1 MAPLA
6 DWIEVGTSLVKRY
19 GVDGLAQ
26 VVDAAGGTPVLA
38 DLKTADDAAY
48 EFALAY
54 DAGAASATVLGL
66 AADVTLDTAVRIADE
81 RGREVV
87 VDLMELP
94 PARRAALAA
103 RLPAHVVL
111 AAHVGKDAQASGC
124 ARSTCSAPWA
134 DGRRLAL
141 AGGLTAADLP
151 ALADLPDVRVIVGS
165 AVTKADDPV
174 AAVQELRAA
183 ARLRQGAHVDDL
195 IDPDLID
202 TGPAGDDHRP
212 RARVPGRGGSARRPT
227 ERRAARVRHGGG
239 AVGVHGQGVR
249 HAADAPGAAGARDRR
264 DHDAVGRVG
273 RCRRRGVGLGHD
285 GRDGPRRRTG
295 REGRRGGARRHHRP
309 GLAAGPVRRR
319 GR

>member
-1 MAPLA
+1 MELQIALDRIPLVHALDVTRSAAPLA

-26 VVDAAGGTPVLA
+26 VVDAAGGTPVLV

-94 PARRAALAA
+94 PARRAVLAA
-103 RLPAHVVL
+103 RLPAHVVI
-111 AAHVGKDAQASGC
+111 AAHVGKNAQASGL
-124 ARSTCSAPWA
+124 RPVDLLGPWA

-151 ALADLPDVRVIVGS
+151 ALADLPDVRVIIGS

-183 ARLRQGAHVDDL
+183 TRLDK
-195 IDPDLID
+195 
-202 TGPAGDDHRP
+202 
-212 RARVPGRGGSARRPT
+212 
-227 ERRAARVRHGGG
+227 ER
-239 AVGVHGQGVR
+239 
-249 HAADAPGAAGARDRR
+249 
-264 DHDAVGRVG
+264 
-273 RCRRRGVGLGHD
+273 
-285 GRDGPRRRTG
+285 TWTT
-295 REGRRGGARRHHRP
+295 
-309 GLAAGPVRRR
+309 
-319 GR
+319 

>member
-1 MAPLA
+1 MELQIALDRIPLSRARDVTATVAPHA

-19 GVDGLAQ
+19 GVAGI
-26 VVDAAGGTPVLA
+26 AAIVAAAAGTPVLA

-66 AADVTLDTAVRIADE
+66 AADATLDTAVRVAEE

-94 PARRAALAA
+94 GARRAALAA

-111 AAHVGKDAQASGC
+111 AAHVGKDAQASG
-124 ARSTCSAPWA
+124 ARPVDLLGPWA

-151 ALADLPDVRVIVGS
+151 ALAGRPGLRVIVGS

-174 AAVQELRAA
+174 AAVQDLRAA
-183 ARLRQGAHVDDL
+183 VA
-195 IDPDLID
+195 
-202 TGPAGDDHRP
+202 
-212 RARVPGRGGSARRPT
+212 T
-227 ERRAARVRHGGG
+227 EEFA
-239 AVGVHGQGVR
+239 
-249 HAADAPGAAGARDRR
+249 
-264 DHDAVGRVG
+264 
-273 RCRRRGVGLGHD
+273 
-285 GRDGPRRRTG
+285 
-295 REGRRGGARRHHRP
+295 
-309 GLAAGPVRRR
+309 
-319 GR
+319 